1 VSRQS
6 VFVVVLA
13 AAVLGSALG
22 AVYTKH
28 ESRKRFVQLQALQEE
43 QTRMDVEW
51 GRLQLEQ
58 SAWDTH
64 GRIERLA
71 REKLHMRIPEAA
83 DVVIIR
89 P

>member
-1 VSRQS
+1 MSRDL
-6 VFVVVLA
+6 VVLSLLA
-13 AAVLGSALG
+13 LAVLGSALG

-28 ESRKRFVQLQALQEE
+28 QSRKLFVQLQALQEE

-51 GRLQLEQ
+51 GQLQLEQ
-58 SAWDTH
+58 STWDTH

-71 REKLHMRIPEAA
+71 RSKLQMRIPEAD